1 MRIVKN
7 IALVVFVIY
16 WACTLFYVF
25 PNNYMKIKLNSFK
38 ENLDVLIFQNWAF
51 FAPPPDYNTRLYFIY
66 TDNNNKSYEFEAM
79 EDLLKLK
86 QKKAPF
92 NTEEEY
98 VDYAITGVTT
108 QLLDQK
114 RDLYEYY
121 SFLYPDSTSTFINDT
136 LMKVINHD
144 YHKNSAYKSMI
155 NYSKIIQKKYLP
167 KKDIKACWFKIIG
180 LKIPKFADRYNQKIN
195 SECYFISTKF

>member
-1 MRIVKN
+1 MKILKT
-7 IALVVFVIY
+7 IPLLVFSIY
-16 WACTLFYVF
+16 WACTLFYIL
-25 PNNYMKIKLNSFK
+25 PNNFMKIKLNTFK

-51 FAPPPDYNTRLYFIY
+51 FAPPPDYNTRLYFTY
-66 TDNNNKSYEFEAM
+66 TDNYNKTYEFEAM

-86 QKKAPF
+86 RKKAPF

-121 SFLYPDSTSTFINDT
+121 SFLYPDSTSNFINDT
-136 LMKVINHD
+136 LMKNLNKD
-144 YHKNSAYKSMI
+144 YLQNSAYKSVI
-155 NYSKIIQKKYLP
+155 NYSKIIQNRYL
-167 KKDIKACWFKIIG
+167 KNKEIKSCWFKIIG
-180 LKIPKFADRYNQKIN
+180 LKIPKFADRYTTKIN
-195 SECYFISTKF
+195 SECYFISRKF